1 MYLDQLQYAPY
12 KVQEDALLTWFSDN
26 EGILVCAPT
35 GTGKTLIAEAALFE
49 ALHTGK
55 TAYYT
60 TPLIALTEQKFT
72 ELQEAAVRWGF
83 SADDIGL
90 LTGNRKVNP
99 NAPILVVVAEILLNR
114 LLHPDGFDFTN
125 TSAVV
130 MDEFHS
136 FNDPERGVVWEL
148 SLALLPKHVR
158 LMLLSAT
165 VGNSVDFIL
174 WLRREHNRKVQLIQ
188 STDRKIPLE
197 FHWVGDEFIPDQLE
211 QMQDG
216 SAETRRTPALV
227 FCFNREECWILAEQ
241 LKGRNMLRDGQQKE
255 LAVRLEQW
263 DWKGGSGPKLKQLL
277 MRGVGVHH
285 AGLLPK
291 YRRRVEKLFQERL
304 LSVCLCTETLAA
316 GINLPARSV
325 VLTSLVKGPPG
336 KKSLVDA
343 STAHQIFGRAG
354 RPQFDT
360 QGHVYSLAHEDDVKM
375 ARWKKQYDQIPEDTK
390 DPNLIRAKKQ
400 LKKKMPKRRPN
411 DQYWNEEQFRKVIS
425 APPAHLSSKGQLP
438 WRLLGYL
445 LQLSPDVSR
454 LSSFNRKRLL
464 PPKALEKADER
475 LADLLLTL
483 ATGEFITL
491 DPPPPEPLVLA
502 FRDWPMPEDLSVP
515 QPGAEPAPESDTE
528 SEIEPDSPIPNG
540 DDDADFGL
548 GVLEETAE
556 EKTSATTTVA
566 TVESDE
572 SATSEHAEVPP
583 ETTEVTENQEPA
595 KLGLFGSLLQ
605 QALKK
610 EVEPPAPKS
619 QPKATPTK
627 PIEVPASREV
637 YLPKIAQPTERLT
650 QMMQFRSCHP
660 IYGMFL
666 LDHLGLAD
674 RCERI
679 QLLESVLEIAGSIL
693 PYVRVPP
700 PSELPPG
707 PLAVHRINPELMR
720 RGLITQREL
729 DPSSVEPEFD
739 SFGKPIRVWPVPL
752 GDRMRRLF
760 DNEFPG
766 VQDLR
771 TRSVW
776 VVGDLITVGGDF
788 NKYVTTRDLTKQE
801 GIIFRHCLRM
811 ILLCEEFAELC
822 PAGITHE
829 EWKSDLAWISE
840 VLINSCREVDP
851 ESTDKALEAME
862 AAAVALG

>member
-1 MYLDQLQYAPY
+1 MTSPTDPIPSRDDLAAMYLDQLQYAPY
-12 KVQEDALLTWFSDN
+12 KVQEDALLAWFSEN

-49 ALHTGK
+49 ALHSGK

-174 WLRREHNRKVQLIQ
+174 WLRREHNRKIQLIQ

-255 LAVRLEQW
+255 LAARLEHW
-263 DWKGGSGPKLKQLL
+263 DWKVGSGPKLKQLL

-411 DQYWNEEQFRKVIS
+411 DQYWNEEQFRKIIS

-445 LQLSPDVSR
+445 IQFSPDVGR

-475 LADLLLTL
+475 LADLLITL

-491 DPPPPEPLVLA
+491 EPPPPEPLVLA
-502 FRDWPMPEDLSVP
+502 TRDWPMPEDRSVP
-515 QPGAEPAPESDTE
+515 EPQTQAAEDEE
-528 SEIEPDSPIPNG
+528 E
-540 DDDADFGL
+540 ADFGL
-548 GVLEETAE
+548 GVFEDVTDEPSLKTAE
-556 EKTSATTTVA
+556 TTTNENA
-566 TVESDE
+566 ESETSETVES
-572 SATSEHAEVPP
+572 
-583 ETTEVTENQEPA
+583 QEPA

-610 EVEPPAPKS
+610 DVEPPAPKA
-619 QPKATPTK
+619 QPKATPPK
-627 PIEVPASREV
+627 PVEAPASREI
-637 YLPKIAQPTERLT
+637 YLPKLVHPTERLT
-650 QMMQFRSCHP
+650 EMMQFRSCHP

-679 QLLESVLEIAGSIL
+679 QILESVLEIAGSIL

-760 DNEFPG
+760 DNEYPG

-776 VVGDLITVGGDF
+776 VVGDLIAVGGDF

-801 GIIFRHCLRM
+801 GIVFRHCLRM

-822 PAGITHE
+822 PAGTTHQ